1 MCVVGAAR
9 TTERRKNA
17 PEACTRLPATAA
29 QCAPPTRRP
38 TTPTRAPTPS
48 ASRPS
53 CRRRRSARAG
63 RRRPWHAAALDQ
75 QRREAVLSQ
84 REAVEAASRAA
95 EARVRRELA
104 EAMRDA
110 EHERAEA
117 QRLRELRE
125 DAADQEDRVRRDLR
139 SGRLLAAVE
148 ERERAADMDASS
160 TRRAESR
167 LRARLEE
174 EHEAALRHAVA
185 AAEQRVRREL
195 GGAGGGRRA
204 EAAEAEV
211 ARAAR
216 RAAHAA
222 GEDGRAAPGP
232 RRRVAS
238 RAVGGA
244 AVDLD
249 AARAVCRRE
258 GRARAEGC
266 VGVGRARAAA
276 AAGRR
281 RR

>member
-1 MCVVGAAR
+1 MRSAYTPPHYSDAGADSFGQPALVQAAEERAR
-9 TTERRKNA
+9 RQ
-17 PEACTRLPATAA
+17 ATA
-29 QCAPPTRRP
+29 Q
-38 TTPTRAPTPS
+38 
-48 ASRPS
+48 
-53 CRRRRSARAG
+53 
-63 RRRPWHAAALDQ
+63 HAAALDQ

-211 ARAAR
+211 AR
-216 RAAHAA
+216 
-222 GEDGRAAPGP
+222 
-232 RRRVAS
+232 
-238 RAVGGA
+238 
-244 AVDLD
+244 L
-249 AARAVCRRE
+249 
-258 GRARAEGC
+258 RAELRTQQGKMGELLQGLDDEWQAEQSE
-266 VGVGRARAAA
+266 VQRSISTLRAHSSTRRPLTSGRPRGRGTSAAAEA
-276 AAGRR
+276 AAG
-281 RR
+281 